1 MYFRKTWRYANINSY
16 ANDSYV
22 LLKFCS
28 RPIWNNFV
36 CTIEYTTYTQ
46 QVMAPLLASGFTV
59 NDVEKDHYEDE
70 IIPNYLS

>member
-1 MYFRKTWRYANINSY
+1 M
-16 ANDSYV
+16 

-36 CTIEYTTYTQ
+36 CTIEYTTYVK
-46 QVMAPLLASGFTV
+46 VMAPLLASGFTV

-70 IIPNYLS
+70 IIPNYLSLF